1 MATISTTKNYKVGMM
16 RKNEEGRYVF
26 EEYAKEESKF
36 YDVTELLD
44 SILDQDGTSF
54 AFKIGQDI
62 PSDADAI

>member
-1 MATISTTKNYKVGMM
+1 MATMATTKTYKVGMM
-16 RKNEEGRYVF
+16 RKNEEGRYIF

-44 SILDQDGTSF
+44 SILDQEGTSF
-54 AFKIGQDI
+54 MYKIGQDI